1 MMDPITLAVS
11 LAQFAPG
18 LMRFFGAGDA
28 PAAVA
33 QKAVDIAM
41 AVTKAGDGQAAL
53 TALAADPTL
62 AQAYNLAVLSADTEL
77 VKGYLADVQDARARD
92 LELHKTGYANR
103 RADYMVAG
111 DVIGL
116 IACIAILVLFRS
128 QIPGE
133 VVGLL
138 SSIAGIF
145 GCCLRDAHQFEFGS
159 SRSSR
164 EKDIILGKAQ

>member
-1 MMDPITLAVS
+1 MDLITLAVS

-41 AVTKAGDGQAAL
+41 TITGAANGQAAL
-53 TALAADPTL
+53 TALAGDPAL
-62 AQAYNLAVLSADTEL
+62 AQNYNLAVMAADTTL
-77 VKGYLADVQDARARD
+77 VGLYLADVQDARRRD
-92 LELHKTGYANR
+92 LDLHKTGYTNR

-111 DVIGL
+111 DVVGL
-116 IACIAILVLFRS
+116 IACLVILVFFRDK
-128 QIPGE
+128 IPGE

-138 SSIAGIF
+138 SAIAAAF
-145 GCCLRDAHQFEFGS
+145 AACLRDAHQFEFGS

-164 EKDIILGKAQ
+164 EKDILLGKAQ

>member
-1 MMDPITLAVS
+1 MDLITLAVS

-33 QKAVDIAM
+33 QRAVDIAM
-41 AVTKAGDGQAAL
+41 SITGAANGQSAL
-53 TALAADPTL
+53 TALASDPAL
-62 AQAYNLAVLSADTEL
+62 AQNYNLAVMAADATL
-77 VKGYLADVQDARARD
+77 VGLYLADVQDARRRD
-92 LELHKTGYANR
+92 LELHKTGYNNR

-111 DVIGL
+111 DVVGL
-116 IACIAILVLFRS
+116 IACLVILGFFRDK
-128 QIPGE
+128 IPGE

-138 SSIAGIF
+138 SVIAAAF
-145 GCCLRDAHQFEFGS
+145 AACLRDAHQFEFGS

-164 EKDIILGKAQ
+164 EKDILLGKAQ

>member
-1 MMDPITLAVS
+1 MDLITLAVS

-33 QKAVDIAM
+33 QRAVDIAKTITS
-41 AVTKAGDGQAAL
+41 AVDGPAAL
-53 TALAADPTL
+53 TVLAGDTEL
-62 AQAYNLAVLSADTEL
+62 AQMYNRAVMAADTEL
-77 VKGYLADVQDARARD
+77 VGLYLADVQDARARD
-92 LELHKTGYANR
+92 LELHKTGYTNR

-111 DVIGL
+111 DVVGL

-164 EKDIILGKAQ
+164 EKDILLGKTQ